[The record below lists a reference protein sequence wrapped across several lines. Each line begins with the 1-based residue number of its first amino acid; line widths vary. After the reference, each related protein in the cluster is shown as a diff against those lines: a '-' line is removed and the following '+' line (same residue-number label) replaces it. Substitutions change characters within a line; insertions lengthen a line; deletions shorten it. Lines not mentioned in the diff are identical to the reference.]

1 MSNYDDEEEVEVR
14 VNIAEAGSERSE
26 KEDDYLTESSQT
38 EIPYITPA
46 ITTSQYRKYV
56 QSIIKILVGETRL
69 LDWMNR
75 GQVTRS
81 QISNEM
87 IHYFHLDWLS
97 GGQVKRS

>member
-14 VNIAEAGSERSE
+14 VNVAEAGSEQSE

-87 IHYFHLDWLS
+87 IHYFHLN
-97 GGQVKRS
+97 

>member
-14 VNIAEAGSERSE
+14 VNVAEAGSEQSE

-87 IHYFHLDWLS
+87 IHYFHLD
-97 GGQVKRS
+97 